1 MKITHKSQKALY
13 AGLVLS
19 LFSLNA
25 NALDSHM
32 AIALDHAQTA
42 SKIKDAKVIGEQA
55 EMAKSHIKVVEDHL
69 KESNTSLD
77 AAIAHSKQGHAD
89 LARKSAEEAVVHLKA
104 AQ

>member
-1 MKITHKSQKALY
+1 
-13 AGLVLS
+13 
-19 LFSLNA
+19 
-25 NALDSHM
+25 
-32 AIALDHAQTA
+32 
-42 SKIKDAKVIGEQA
+42 
-55 EMAKSHIKVVEDHL
+55 MAKSHIKVVEDHL

>member
-1 MKITHKSQKALY
+1 MKITHKNLNVLY

-42 SKIKDAKVIGEQA
+42 SKINDVKVIGEQA